1 MNRGNLPNY
10 SANFSFGWLN
20 MKTRLDNFQ
29 TCYTEMRPR
38 LLENI
43 YAQHLC
49 DIFLNSVLLL
59 TSFMFLNNVNVK
71 WQYLH

>member
-1 MNRGNLPNY
+1 
-10 SANFSFGWLN
+10 

-29 TCYTEMRPR
+29 TCYTEMRPK

-71 WQYLH
+71 CQYLH